1 MRRHDYTDESVW
13 IQTGKRVPG
22 FTVHGGG
29 GMLFTP
35 ELRRTLE
42 SAFLP
47 LACECTVMPGGALM
61 VKIFEPQT
69 GEVAMRVE
77 NVRIDNLT
85 TMRGVAELVA
95 ELRYDLRTCV
105 TPFGSTPAFFAAP
118 RGA

>member
-1 MRRHDYTDESVW
+1 
-13 IQTGKRVPG
+13 
-22 FTVHGGG
+22 
-29 GMLFTP
+29 MLFTP

-47 LACECTVMPGGALM
+47 LACECTLMPGGALM

-69 GEVAMRVE
+69 GTVAMLVE
-77 NVRIDNLT
+77 NVSIANLT

-95 ELRYDLRTCV
+95 ELRYDLRTCA
-105 TPFGSTPAFFAAP
+105 TPFGFNPAFFAAS